1 MVVRMATK
9 KCTVTLPEGL
19 AEEILAEVGPGGL
32 STYVTRFVER
42 RREQDRLGELVAW
55 IQKEYGPLTEEE
67 QAASAA
73 ELRDTERW
81 FEERGL

>member
-1 MVVRMATK
+1 MSA
-9 KCTVTLPEGL
+9 
-19 AEEILAEVGPGGL
+19 
-32 STYVTRFVER
+32 YVTRVVER

-55 IQKEYGPLTEEE
+55 MQKEYGPLAEEE

-73 ELRDTERW
+73 ELRDIERW